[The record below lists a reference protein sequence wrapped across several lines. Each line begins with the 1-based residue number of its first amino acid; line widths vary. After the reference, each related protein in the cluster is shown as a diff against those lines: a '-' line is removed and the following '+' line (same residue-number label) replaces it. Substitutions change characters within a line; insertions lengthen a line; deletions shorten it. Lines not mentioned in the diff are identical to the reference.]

1 MKKKFFSY
9 IAFVSL
15 ILPSIFAPIV
25 NVRADEQQENVAQT
39 TSEESENMNNSSTIL
54 DSSTTPSETSDT
66 LAENNKE
73 STEETTTESSSN
85 NVESDS
91 EDQGNSQVENEMT
104 SQRAT
109 DPSEVVVNNDQ
120 EELATWLSDPTL
132 QSVVAKSL
140 GIDVSEIT
148 KEQMSKLQTLYI
160 YAADSAIADLKGLEY
175 ATNLSSFYMS
185 GQNQITDFSVLTSL
199 NNLVYVYLMGANVT
213 DDNMPNF
220 GANVTRLNL
229 SSANVTDA
237 VFSKIVN
244 MKGLE
249 SLSFESNMNITTI
262 APLVALPNLKELR
275 IQTCGVTDFTVIN
288 QFPKLSSLAAYGQN
302 TGRNDAIT
310 SLSAKELN
318 YDPDNQSFFVPF
330 SIMPNRLTNF
340 DGYQPPFTTSNST
353 SQTYFDLNGVQIP
366 SSRLS
371 ITEDGITVSGVTQS
385 EFESIETMEY
395 NARLNN
401 PAGSYAQPDGYSF
414 YAISSGTYL
423 HQFSINHQEVAADV
437 TVRYLDTEGN
447 ELKPSQ
453 KISGNIGDSFDATTP
468 KYKLEVDGYILKEVQ
483 GTPTGQF
490 TDRVQTVTYVYTK
503 KPVKA
508 ADVTAHYVDT
518 KGNKISDDVVKTGNI
533 GDDYSTEQKDIEDY
547 AFKEVQGN
555 PTGQFTDETQTVTY
569 VYTKNKVNPVKPIPN
584 DNTPSHKED
593 TSKSESSSTHDAL
606 PETGENERMT
616 LISVGTGLIFL
627 MVALIASIFRFK
639 RFKNNQ

>member
-1 MKKKFFSY
+1 MTDEKDFFSY
-9 IAFVSL
+9 IALVSL
-15 ILPSIFAPIV
+15 ILPSIFIPSA
-25 NVRADEQQENVAQT
+25 NVHAAEQKESVEQT
-39 TSEESENMNNSSTIL
+39 TSEESVNMNNSNTTL
-54 DSSTTPSETSDT
+54 GSSTTSDAFSESS
-66 LAENNKE
+66 AEGSNE
-73 STEETTTESSSN
+73 SKEETTTESSSN
-85 NVESDS
+85 SADNYGEHL
-91 EDQGNSQVENEMT
+91 ENTQDEMT
-104 SQRAT
+104 GQTSTKQSEVAT
-109 DPSEVVVNNDQ
+109 DNDQ
-120 EELATWLSDPTL
+120 EDLAAWLPDPTL

-148 KEQMSKLQTLYI
+148 KEKMRKLQTLYI
-160 YAADSAIADLKGLEY
+160 YASDSTIADLTGLEY

-185 GQNQITDFSVLTSL
+185 GQNQVTDFSVLTSL

-213 DDNMPNF
+213 DDNVPNF
-220 GANVTRLNL
+220 GDNVTRLDL
-229 SSANVTDA
+229 SSASVTDA

-288 QFPKLSSLAAYGQN
+288 QFPKLSILAAYGQN
-302 TGRNDAIT
+302 TGRNDGVT

-340 DGYQPPFTTSNST
+340 DGYQPSFTVSNSA

-366 SSRLS
+366 SSRLT
-371 ITEDGITVSGVTQS
+371 ITEEGITVSEITQS

-395 NARLNN
+395 NAFYNN
-401 PAGSYAQPDGYSF
+401 PAGSYAEPDGYSF

-437 TVRYLDTEGN
+437 TVSYIDTEGKQ
-447 ELKPSQ
+447 LQPSQ
-453 KISGNIGDSFDATTP
+453 KINGNIGESFDATTP
-468 KYKLEVDGYILKEVQ
+468 NYKLEIDGYILKEVQ

-518 KGNKISDDVVKTGNI
+518 KGNKISDDVVKSGNI

-569 VYTKNKVNPVKPIPN
+569 VYTKNKVNPVKHIPN
-584 DNTPSHKED
+584 DNNPSHKED

-606 PETGENERMT
+606 PETGENVRMT

-627 MVALIASIFRFK
+627 MVVLIASVFRFK
-639 RFKNNQ
+639 RFKNNK

>member
-1 MKKKFFSY
+1 MKKIFFSY
-9 IAFVSL
+9 IALVSL
-15 ILPSIFAPIV
+15 ILPSIFIPSA
-25 NVRADEQQENVAQT
+25 NVHAAEQKESVEQT
-39 TSEESENMNNSSTIL
+39 TSEESVNMNNSNTTL
-54 DSSTTPSETSDT
+54 GSSTTSDAFSESS
-66 LAENNKE
+66 AEGSNE
-73 STEETTTESSSN
+73 SKEETTTESSSN
-85 NVESDS
+85 SADNYGEHL
-91 EDQGNSQVENEMT
+91 ENTQDEMT
-104 SQRAT
+104 GQTSTKQSEVAT
-109 DPSEVVVNNDQ
+109 DNDQ
-120 EELATWLSDPTL
+120 EDLAAWLPDPTL

-148 KEQMSKLQTLYI
+148 KEKMRKLQTLYI
-160 YAADSAIADLKGLEY
+160 YASDSTIADLTGLEY

-185 GQNQITDFSVLTSL
+185 GQNQVTDFSVLTSL
-199 NNLVYVYLMGANVT
+199 NNLVYVYLMGANVM
-213 DDNMPNF
+213 DDNVPNF
-220 GANVTRLNL
+220 GDNVTRLDL
-229 SSANVTDA
+229 SSASVTDA

-288 QFPKLSSLAAYGQN
+288 QFPKLSILAAYGQN
-302 TGRNDAIT
+302 TGRNDGVT

-340 DGYQPPFTTSNST
+340 DGYQPSFTVSNSA
-353 SQTYFDLNGVQIP
+353 SQMYFDLNGVQIP
-366 SSRLS
+366 SSRLT
-371 ITEDGITVSGVTQS
+371 ITEEGITVSEITQS

-395 NARLNN
+395 NAFYNN
-401 PAGSYAQPDGYSF
+401 PAGSYAEPDGYSF

-437 TVRYLDTEGN
+437 TVSYIDTEGKQ
-447 ELKPSQ
+447 LQPSQ
-453 KISGNIGDSFDATTP
+453 KINGNIGESFDATTP
-468 KYKLEVDGYILKEVQ
+468 NYKLEIDGYILKEVQ

-518 KGNKISDDVVKTGNI
+518 KGNKISDDVVKSGNI

-584 DNTPSHKED
+584 DNNPSHKED

-606 PETGENERMT
+606 PETGENVRMT

-627 MVALIASIFRFK
+627 MVVLIASVFRFK
-639 RFKNNQ
+639 RFKNNK